1 MINKYYWWS
10 VSFLLVFFLGA
21 CKDEIDLSPDGKE
34 TAIVYA
40 LLDQSDSI
48 HYVRINR
55 AFYGGTNAL
64 EIAQIPDSSY
74 FKKVDATISELF
86 NGKIIRSWKLRDTLV
101 SNKDTNG
108 VFYAPQQKLY
118 YFATDKVTALKPGYT
133 YKLNV
138 SIDNKRFEVNGE
150 TKLIQSAKLGNP
162 ASEGNSFSFASTNI
176 AKYGYFS
183 TQVNAS
189 LGSSAAL
196 NVALDI
202 YIKEYKGAESSIKKI
217 NWNLGDRVGGASSS
231 SAVAVGAGGESF
243 YKKIASECTD
253 KTVTKRQLYRV
264 DINAMFCSSEF
275 IEYQNSLSA
284 SSSLAQSKKEYTNL
298 IVSNDMRVKGIFA
311 SRNNVIVQK
320 LPFKQYS
327 ASNYFRAIDQSSMIE
342 LCQGQYTGGLNFCSD
357 VPSDFKE
364 TFFCK

>member
-10 VSFLLVFFLGA
+10 VAFLLVFFLGS
-21 CKDEIDLSPDGKE
+21 CKEDIDLSPDGKE
-34 TAIVYA
+34 TAVVYA
-40 LLDQSDSI
+40 LLDQTDSI

-64 EIAQIPDSSY
+64 EIAQIPDSNY
-74 FKKVDATISELF
+74 FKQVDASISELI
-86 NGKIIRSWKLRDTLV
+86 NGKVIRSWKLRDTTV
-101 SNKDTNG
+101 FNKDSVG
-108 VFYAPQQKLY
+108 VFYAPKQKLY
-118 YFATDKVTALKPGYT
+118 YFKTDKVTTLKPGYT

-138 SIDNKRFEVNGE
+138 SIDNKRFEVDGV
-150 TKLIQSAKLGNP
+150 TKLIQNAKLGNP

-202 YIKEYKGAESSIKKI
+202 YVKEYKGAESSIKKI
-217 NWNLGDRVGGASSS
+217 KWNLGDRVGGNSST
-231 SAVAVGAGGESF
+231 VAVGAGGESF

-275 IEYQNSLSA
+275 IEYLNSLLA

-298 IVSNDMRVKGIFA
+298 TVSNDMRVKGIFA

-364 TFFCK
+364 TYYCK

>member
-1 MINKYYWWS
+1 MIKKYFYWS
-10 VSFLLVFFLGA
+10 LACLLAFMFVS
-21 CKDEIDLSPDGKE
+21 CNEDIDLSPDGKE

-48 HYVRINR
+48 HYVRVNR

-74 FKKVDATISELF
+74 FKQVDVTISETL
-86 NGKIIRSWKLRDTLV
+86 NGQKSRSWKLRDTIV
-101 SNKDTNG
+101 YNKDTNG
-108 VFYAPQQKLY
+108 VFYAPKQKLY
-118 YFATDKVTALKPGYT
+118 YFKTDKTTALKPGFV

-150 TKLIQSAKLGNP
+150 TSLIQNAKLGNP
-162 ASEGNSFSFASTNI
+162 ASEGSSFSFASNNI

-189 LGSSAAL
+189 LGTASAL
-196 NVALDI
+196 NIALDI
-202 YIKEYKGAESSIKKI
+202 YIKEYKGTESTVKKI
-217 NWNLGDRVGGASSS
+217 NWNLGDRIKSSS

-243 YKKIASECTD
+243 YKKIAAECTD
-253 KTVTKRQLYRV
+253 KSVTKRQLFRL
-264 DINAMFCSSEF
+264 DINTMFCSSEF
-275 IEYQNSLSA
+275 IEYLNTLTP

-298 IVSNDMRVKGIFA
+298 TVSNGMRVKGIFA
-311 SRNNVIVQK
+311 SRNNFIVQK

-327 ASNYFRAIDQSSMIE
+327 ASNYFRAIDQSSMME
-342 LCQGQYTGGLNFCSD
+342 LCQGQYTGNLNFCSD

>member
-21 CKDEIDLSPDGKE
+21 CKDDIDLSPDGKE

-74 FKKVDATISELF
+74 FKQVDATISELF
-86 NGKIIRSWKLRDTLV
+86 NGKIIRSWKLRDTIV

-118 YFATDKVTALKPGYT
+118 YFATDKETALKPGYT

-150 TKLIQSAKLGNP
+150 TKLIQNAKLGNP

-176 AKYGYFS
+176 ANYGYFT

-189 LGSSAAL
+189 LGTSLAF
-196 NVALDI
+196 NVNLDI
-202 YIKEYKGAESSIKKI
+202 YIKEFKGTESNVKKI
-217 NWNLGDRVGGASSS
+217 KWNLGDRINSSSNVVALGAS
-231 SAVAVGAGGESF
+231 GESF
-243 YKKIASECTD
+243 YKKIAAECID
-253 KTVTKRQLYRV
+253 KNVAKRQLYRL
-264 DINAMFCSSEF
+264 DINAMFCSAEF
-275 IEYQNSLSA
+275 VEYQNSLIP
-284 SSSLAQSKKEYTNL
+284 SSTLAQSKKEYTNL
-298 IVSNDMRVKGIFA
+298 SVTNGMRVKGIFA
-311 SRNNVIVQK
+311 SRNNVVAQK
-320 LPFKQYS
+320 LPFTKYS
-327 ASNYFRAIDQSSMIE
+327 ASNYFRAIDQSSMKE
-342 LCQGQYTGGLNFCSD
+342 LCQGQYTGNLNFCSD
-357 VPSDFKE
+357 VPSDSKE
-364 TFFCK
+364 TYYCK